1 MVMMNKAP
9 RLNYLNQQQIDTAY
23 DNNQLTD
30 NQILY
35 LNNKEEMKQSSK
47 EYYHNNKNSESLIDA
62 RRRAELTRRKTDNY
76 KQYMSDYRE
85 SQREAFESLTETE
98 QNTIREM
105 RNDNRKESRRINSLK
120 KKKLKI
126 EHQKK
131 RLEELEQERLNP
143 SLI

>member
-85 SQREAFESLTETE
+85 SQREAFESLSPED
-98 QNTIREM
+98 QQTIREL
-105 RNDNRKESRRINSLK
+105 RNDNRRESRRATAEK

-126 EHQKK
+126 EQQKK
-131 RLEELEQERLNP
+131 RLRELEEERLNP

>member
-1 MVMMNKAP
+1 MNKTP

-85 SQREAFESLTETE
+85 SQREAFESLSLED
-98 QNTIREM
+98 QQTIREL

>member
-1 MVMMNKAP
+1 MNKAP

-47 EYYHNNKNSESLIDA
+47 EYYHNNKNSESLIEA

-76 KQYMSDYRE
+76 KQYMSDYRQT
-85 SQREAFESLTETE
+85 QREAFESLTEDQ

-105 RNDNRKESRRINSLK
+105 RNENRKESRRINSLK

-131 RLEELEQERLNP
+131 RLEELEQELLNP

>member
-9 RLNYLNQQQIDTAY
+9 RLNYLNQQQIDKAY

-76 KQYMSDYRE
+76 KQYMDNYRQT
-85 SQREAFESLTETE
+85 QREAFESLSIED
-98 QNTIREM
+98 QQTIREL
-105 RNDNRKESRRINSLK
+105 RNDNRRESRRINSLK

-131 RLEELEQERLNP
+131 RLNELEEEAKYIN
-143 SLI
+143 

>member
-1 MVMMNKAP
+1 MNKTP
-9 RLNYLNQQQIDTAY
+9 RLNYMNQQEIDTAY
-23 DNNQLTD
+23 DNNQLSD

-35 LNNKEEMKQSSK
+35 LNNKDQMKQSSK
-47 EYYHNNKNSESLIDA
+47 EYYHNNKNSESLVEA

-85 SQREAFESLTETE
+85 SQREAFESLSIED
-98 QNTIREM
+98 QQTIREL
-105 RNDNRKESRRINSLK
+105 RNENRKESRRINAEK

-126 EHQKK
+126 EKQKK
-131 RLEELEQERLNP
+131 RLDELEQERLNH

>member
-1 MVMMNKAP
+1 MNKAP
-9 RLNYLNQQQIDTAY
+9 RLNYMTQEEIDTAY
-23 DNNQLTD
+23 DNNLLSDNQLT
-30 NQILY
+30 Y
-35 LNNKEEMKQSSK
+35 LNNRSEMKEASK

-85 SQREAFESLTETE
+85 SQREAFESLSLED
-98 QNTIREM
+98 QQTIREL
-105 RNDNRKESRRINSLK
+105 RNDNRRESRRATAEK

-126 EHQKK
+126 EQQKK
-131 RLEELEQERLNP
+131 RLRELEEERLNP

>member
-1 MVMMNKAP
+1 MNKAP

-47 EYYHNNKNSESLIDA
+47 EYYHNNKNSESLIEA

-85 SQREAFESLTETE
+85 SQREAFESLSIED
-98 QNTIREM
+98 QQTIREL
-105 RNDNRKESRRINSLK
+105 RNENRKESRRINAEK

-126 EHQKK
+126 EKQKK
-131 RLEELEQERLNP
+131 RLDELEQERLNH

>member
-1 MVMMNKAP
+1 MNKAP

-35 LNNKEEMKQSSK
+35 LNNKDQMKQSSK
-47 EYYHNNKNSESLIDA
+47 EYYHNNKNSESLVEA

-85 SQREAFESLTETE
+85 SQREAFESLSIED
-98 QNTIREM
+98 QQTIREL
-105 RNDNRKESRRINSLK
+105 RNENRKESRRINAEK

-126 EHQKK
+126 EKQKK
-131 RLEELEQERLNP
+131 RLDELEQERLNH

>member
-1 MVMMNKAP
+1 MNKAP
-9 RLNYLNQQQIDTAY
+9 RLNYLNQQQIDKAY

-47 EYYHNNKNSESLIDA
+47 EYYHNNKNSESLIEA

-85 SQREAFESLTETE
+85 SQREAFESLSIED
-98 QNTIREM
+98 QQTIREL
-105 RNDNRKESRRINSLK
+105 RNENRKESRRINAEK

-126 EHQKK
+126 EKQKK
-131 RLEELEQERLNP
+131 RLDELEQERLNH

>member
-1 MVMMNKAP
+1 MKKAP
-9 RLNYLNQQQIDTAY
+9 RLNYMNQQQIDTAY

-47 EYYHNNKNSESLIDA
+47 EYYHNNKNSESLIEA

-76 KQYMSDYRE
+76 KQYMSDYRQT
-85 SQREAFESLTETE
+85 QREAFESLTEDQ

-105 RNDNRKESRRINSLK
+105 RNENRKESRRIKAEK

-131 RLEELEQERLNP
+131 RLDELEQEAKYIN
-143 SLI
+143 

>member
-1 MVMMNKAP
+1 MNKAP

-76 KQYMSDYRE
+76 KQYMDNYRQT
-85 SQREAFESLTETE
+85 QREAFESLSIED
-98 QNTIREM
+98 QQTIREL
-105 RNDNRKESRRINSLK
+105 RNDNRRESRRINSLK

-131 RLEELEQERLNP
+131 RLNELEEEAKYIN
-143 SLI
+143 

>member
-9 RLNYLNQQQIDTAY
+9 RLNYMTQEEIDTAY
-23 DNNQLTD
+23 DNNLLSDNQLT
-30 NQILY
+30 Y
-35 LNNKEEMKQSSK
+35 LNNRSEMKEASK

-76 KQYMSDYRE
+76 KQYMDNYRQT
-85 SQREAFESLTETE
+85 QREAFESLSIED
-98 QNTIREM
+98 QQTIREL
-105 RNDNRKESRRINSLK
+105 RNDNRRESRRINSLK

-131 RLEELEQERLNP
+131 RLNELEEEAKYIN
-143 SLI
+143 

>member
-9 RLNYLNQQQIDTAY
+9 RLNYMNQQEIDTAY

-35 LNNKEEMKQSSK
+35 LNNKDQMKQSSK

-85 SQREAFESLTETE
+85 SQREAFESLSIED
-98 QNTIREM
+98 QQTIREL
-105 RNDNRKESRRINSLK
+105 RNENRKESRRINAEK

-126 EHQKK
+126 EKQKK
-131 RLEELEQERLNP
+131 RLDELEQERLNH

>member
-1 MVMMNKAP
+1 MNKTP
-9 RLNYLNQQQIDTAY
+9 RLNYMNQQEIDTAY
-23 DNNQLTD
+23 DNNQLSD

-47 EYYHNNKNSESLIDA
+47 EYYHTNKNNESLVEA

-76 KQYMSDYRE
+76 KQYMSEYRQ
-85 SQREAFESLTETE
+85 SQREAFESLSLED
-98 QNTIREM
+98 QQTIREL
-105 RNDNRKESRRINSLK
+105 RNDNRRESRRATAEK

-126 EHQKK
+126 EKQKK
-131 RLEELEQERLNP
+131 RLEELEQERLNH

>member
-9 RLNYLNQQQIDTAY
+9 RLNYMTQEEIDTAY
-23 DNNQLTD
+23 DNNLLSDNQLT
-30 NQILY
+30 Y
-35 LNNKEEMKQSSK
+35 LNNRSEMKEASK
-47 EYYHNNKNSESLIDA
+47 EYYHNNKNSESLVEA

-76 KQYMSDYRE
+76 KQYMSDYRQT
-85 SQREAFESLTETE
+85 QREAFESLTEDQ

-105 RNDNRKESRRINSLK
+105 RNENRKESRRIKAEK

-126 EHQKK
+126 EQQKK
-131 RLEELEQERLNP
+131 RLRELEEERLNR

>member
-1 MVMMNKAP
+1 MNKAP

>member
-1 MVMMNKAP
+1 MNKAP
-9 RLNYLNQQQIDTAY
+9 RLNYMNQQQIDTAY

-35 LNNKEEMKQSSK
+35 LNNRSEMKEASK

-76 KQYMSDYRE
+76 KQYMDEYRQN
-85 SQREAFESLTETE
+85 QREAFESLSLEDQE
-98 QNTIREM
+98 IIRGM
-105 RNDNRKESRRINSLK
+105 RRDNRKESRRITAEK

-131 RLEELEQERLNP
+131 RLNELEQQAKYIN
-143 SLI
+143 

>member
-1 MVMMNKAP
+1 MNKAP
-9 RLNYLNQQQIDTAY
+9 RLNYMNQQQIDTAY

-47 EYYHNNKNSESLIDA
+47 EYYHNNKNNESLVEA

-76 KQYMSDYRE
+76 KQYMSDYRQT
-85 SQREAFESLTETE
+85 QREAFESLTEDQ

-105 RNDNRKESRRINSLK
+105 RNENRKESRRIKAEK

-131 RLEELEQERLNP
+131 RLDELEQEAKYIN
-143 SLI
+143 

>member
-1 MVMMNKAP
+1 MNKAP

-35 LNNKEEMKQSSK
+35 LNNKEQMKQSSK

-76 KQYMSDYRE
+76 KQYMDNYRQT
-85 SQREAFESLTETE
+85 QREAFESLSIED
-98 QNTIREM
+98 QQTIREL
-105 RNDNRKESRRINSLK
+105 RNDNRRESRRINSFK

-131 RLEELEQERLNP
+131 RLNELEEEAKYIN
-143 SLI
+143 

>member
-1 MVMMNKAP
+1 MNKTP
-9 RLNYLNQQQIDTAY
+9 RLNYMNQQEIDTAY
-23 DNNQLTD
+23 DNNQLSD

-47 EYYHNNKNSESLIDA
+47 EYYHNNKNNESLVEA

-76 KQYMSDYRE
+76 KQYMSDYRQT
-85 SQREAFESLTETE
+85 QREAFESLTEDQ

-105 RNDNRKESRRINSLK
+105 RNENRKESRRIKAEK

-131 RLEELEQERLNP
+131 RLDELEQEAKYIN
-143 SLI
+143 

>member
-1 MVMMNKAP
+1 MKKAP

-47 EYYHNNKNSESLIDA
+47 EYYHTNKNNESLVEA

-76 KQYMSDYRE
+76 KQYMSDYRQT
-85 SQREAFESLTETE
+85 QREAFESLTEDQ

-105 RNDNRKESRRINSLK
+105 RNENRKESRRIKAEK

-131 RLEELEQERLNP
+131 RLDELEQEAKYIN
-143 SLI
+143 

>member
-1 MVMMNKAP
+1 MKKAP
-9 RLNYLNQQQIDTAY
+9 RLNYMNQQQIDTAY

-47 EYYHNNKNSESLIDA
+47 EYYHTNKNNESLVEA

-76 KQYMSDYRE
+76 KQYMSDYRQT
-85 SQREAFESLTETE
+85 QREAFESLTEDQ

-105 RNDNRKESRRINSLK
+105 RNENRKESRRIKAEK

-131 RLEELEQERLNP
+131 RLDELEQEAKYIN
-143 SLI
+143 

>member
-35 LNNKEEMKQSSK
+35 LNNKEQMKQSSK
-47 EYYHNNKNSESLIDA
+47 EYYHTNKNNESLVEA

-76 KQYMSDYRE
+76 KQYMSDYRQT
-85 SQREAFESLTETE
+85 QREAFESLTEDQ

-105 RNDNRKESRRINSLK
+105 RNDNRKESRRIKAEK

-126 EHQKK
+126 EQQKK
-131 RLEELEQERLNP
+131 RLRELEEERLNP

>member
-1 MVMMNKAP
+1 MKKAP

-35 LNNKEEMKQSSK
+35 LNNKDQMKQSSK
-47 EYYHNNKNSESLIDA
+47 EYYHNNKNSESLVEA

-85 SQREAFESLTETE
+85 SQREAFESLSIED
-98 QNTIREM
+98 QQTIREL
-105 RNDNRKESRRINSLK
+105 RNENRKESRRINAEK

-126 EHQKK
+126 EKQKK
-131 RLEELEQERLNP
+131 RLDELEQERLNH

>member
-1 MVMMNKAP
+1 MNKAP

-35 LNNKEEMKQSSK
+35 LNNKDQMKQSSK

-85 SQREAFESLTETE
+85 SQREAFESLSLED
-98 QNTIREM
+98 QQTIREL
-105 RNDNRKESRRINSLK
+105 RNDNRKESRRIKAEK

-126 EHQKK
+126 EQQKK
-131 RLEELEQERLNP
+131 RLRELEEERLNR

>member
-9 RLNYLNQQQIDTAY
+9 RLNYLNQQQIDKAY

-35 LNNKEEMKQSSK
+35 LNNRSEMKEASK
-47 EYYHNNKNSESLIDA
+47 EYYHNNKNSESLIEA

-85 SQREAFESLTETE
+85 SQREAFESLSIED
-98 QNTIREM
+98 QQTIRAL
-105 RNDNRKESRRINSLK
+105 RNDNRRESRRATAEK

-126 EHQKK
+126 EQQKK
-131 RLEELEQERLNP
+131 RLRELEEERLNR

>member
-9 RLNYLNQQQIDTAY
+9 RLNYLNQQQIDKAY

-47 EYYHNNKNSESLIDA
+47 EYYHNNKNSESLVEA

-76 KQYMSDYRE
+76 KQYMSDYRQT
-85 SQREAFESLTETE
+85 QREAFESLTEDQ

-105 RNDNRKESRRINSLK
+105 RNENRKESRRIKAEK

-126 EHQKK
+126 EQQKK
-131 RLEELEQERLNP
+131 RLRELEEERLNP
-143 SLI
+143 SLL

>member
-1 MVMMNKAP
+1 MNKTP
-9 RLNYLNQQQIDTAY
+9 RLNYMNQQEIDTAY
-23 DNNQLTD
+23 DNNQLSD

-47 EYYHNNKNSESLIDA
+47 EYYHTNKNNESLVEA

-76 KQYMSDYRE
+76 KQYMSEYRQ
-85 SQREAFESLTETE
+85 SQREAFESLSLED
-98 QNTIREM
+98 QQTIREL
-105 RNDNRKESRRINSLK
+105 RNDNRRESRRATAEK

-126 EHQKK
+126 EKQKK

-143 SLI
+143 SLL

>member
-1 MVMMNKAP
+1 MKKAP
-9 RLNYLNQQQIDTAY
+9 RLNYMNQQQIDTAY

-47 EYYHNNKNSESLIDA
+47 EYYHNNKNNESLVEA

-76 KQYMSDYRE
+76 KQYMSDYRQT
-85 SQREAFESLTETE
+85 QREAFESLTEDQ

-105 RNDNRKESRRINSLK
+105 RNENRKESRRIKAEK

-131 RLEELEQERLNP
+131 RLDELEQEAKYIN
-143 SLI
+143 

>member
-1 MVMMNKAP
+1 MINKAP
-9 RLNYLNQQQIDTAY
+9 RLNYLNQQQIDKAY

-47 EYYHNNKNSESLIDA
+47 EYYHNNKNSESLVEA

-85 SQREAFESLTETE
+85 SQREAFESLSIED
-98 QNTIREM
+98 QQTIREL
-105 RNDNRKESRRINSLK
+105 RNENRKESRRINAEK

-126 EHQKK
+126 EKQKK
-131 RLEELEQERLNP
+131 RLDELEQERLNH

>member
-1 MVMMNKAP
+1 MNKTP
-9 RLNYLNQQQIDTAY
+9 RLNYMNQQEIDTAY
-23 DNNQLTD
+23 DNNQLSD

-47 EYYHNNKNSESLIDA
+47 EYYHTNKNNESLVEA

-76 KQYMSDYRE
+76 KQYMSEYIQ
-85 SQREAFESLTETE
+85 SQREAFESLSLED
-98 QNTIREM
+98 QQTIREL
-105 RNDNRKESRRINSLK
+105 RNDNRRESRRATAEK
-120 KKKLKI
+120 KKKLKL
-126 EHQKK
+126 EKQKK